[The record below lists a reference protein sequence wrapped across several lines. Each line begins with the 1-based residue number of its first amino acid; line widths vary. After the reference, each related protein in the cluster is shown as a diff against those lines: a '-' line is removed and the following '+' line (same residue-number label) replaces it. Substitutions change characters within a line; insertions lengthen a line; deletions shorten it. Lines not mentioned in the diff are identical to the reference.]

1 MKNLKWILFVFL
13 VVFFASCGYHFEGGG
28 YINKDV
34 SLVAVRVLE
43 NKSSETGAGIAF
55 TNALIQEI
63 IQKTDT
69 KVVEESRASAF
80 LEGTIK
86 GITFATLS
94 RSTTES
100 VLERRIFA
108 TMDLKLINRDGEVI
122 WSVSDFTSYEDYT
135 ISTDKISTDKITDE
149 GNKKLA
155 VDKIA
160 IRSAEKL
167 ISKMMNNF

>member
-1 MKNLKWILFVFL
+1 MKNLKWILYTCL
-13 VVFFASCGYHFEGGG
+13 VVFFTSCGYQFEGGG

-34 SLVAVRVLE
+34 SSVAVRALK
-43 NKSSETGAGIAF
+43 NTSSETGAGIAF

-69 KVVEESRASAF
+69 KVVEESLASAF

-86 GITFATLS
+86 GITFTTLS

-100 VLERRIFA
+100 VLERRISA
-108 TMDLKLINRDGEVI
+108 TVDLKLINREGEVI
-122 WSVSDFTSYEDYT
+122 WSASDFTSYEDYT
-135 ISTDKISTDKITDE
+135 VSQDNITDE
-149 GNKKLA
+149 GNKKAA

-167 ISKMMNNF
+167 ISNLMTNF

>member
-1 MKNLKWILFVFL
+1 MKNLKWILYACL
-13 VVFFASCGYHFEGGG
+13 IVFFASCGYQFEGGR

-34 SLVAVRVLE
+34 SSVAVRVLK

-55 TNALIQEI
+55 TNALIREI

-69 KVVEESRASAF
+69 KVVDESSASAF

-86 GITFATLS
+86 KITFATLS

-108 TMDLKLINRDGEVI
+108 TVDLKLINRDGEVI
-122 WSVSDFTSYEDYT
+122 WSASDFTSYEDYT
-135 ISTDKISTDKITDE
+135 VSVDKITDE
-149 GNKKLA
+149 GNKKVA

-167 ISKMMNNF
+167 INKLSNNF

>member
-1 MKNLKWILFVFL
+1 MENLKWILIACLF
-13 VVFFASCGYHFEGGG
+13 VFFASCGYQFEGGG

-34 SLVAVRVLE
+34 SSVAVRALK
-43 NKSSETGAGIAF
+43 NKSSETRAGISF

-86 GITFATLS
+86 KITFATLS

-108 TMDLKLINRDGEVI
+108 TMDLKLINREGEVI
-122 WSVSDFTSYEDYT
+122 WSASDFTSYEDYT
-135 ISTDKISTDKITDE
+135 VSQDNITDE
-149 GNKKLA
+149 GNKKVA

-167 ISKMMNNF
+167 ISKLMNNF